1 MLHIGA
7 GVPSNSTSVKRGQ
20 RGLLFLVT
28 RASGTNLKWAGK
40 WSTLGANGM
49 VKVELS
55 RIACESEVKLFREQ
69 QDFINKVKDKRAR
82 VQSRC
87 LRVKWESSEDLSPCG
102 HRDSLQ

>member
-55 RIACESEVKLFREQ
+55 RIACDGNGNSML
-69 QDFINKVKDKRAR
+69 
-82 VQSRC
+82 SRRMFAFSLIFNC
-87 LRVKWESSEDLSPCG
+87 CFLKPCK
-102 HRDSLQ
+102 